1 MFTFDLWA
9 MFRAKQE
16 EGRWRPFGSIGIF
29 FLALLVTLGRD
40 VIFHLPVIASFV
52 TFCHLFKLGLFL
64 GRHSLPSLGALLGE
78 LGEVDRGIGVFLLVL
93 LPAGLHEE
101 GVRGHLAP
109 RLVGVALPHG
119 AAAPATT
126 RPPGGRARP
135 GAGGRPGGA
144 ASRPK
149 APRPSARAATPREAP
164 PP

>member
-126 RPPGGRARP
+126 RPPG
-135 GAGGRPGGA
+135 PGGSLA
-144 ASRPK
+144 WW
-149 APRPSARAATPREAP
+149 
-164 PP
+164 